1 MSMAVDELAQAQ
13 NFVPDPMDVEA
24 QMQSVKKEVEDAGET
39 FDDAALRPRVESTI
53 QRKMVFDLMR
63 PR

>member
-1 MSMAVDELAQAQ
+1 MTVDELAQTQ
-13 NFVPDPMDVEA
+13 HFVPDSTDVEA
-24 QMQSVKKEVEDAGET
+24 QMQSVKKEVEDVGET
-39 FDDAALRPRVESTI
+39 FDDAVHRPRVELTI

>member
-13 NFVPDPMDVEA
+13 NFVPDPTDVEA

-53 QRKMVFDLMR
+53 QRKMVFNLMR